1 MTRRTTAHE
10 LKSFGI
16 HLMGASLA
24 FALVLALGVGAVTLG
39 RWAVSLELASSS
51 PQKVYE
57 ATGRILELHERFWPV
72 LLVSML
78 GVVIAASWLGRRITG
93 PLVRFTNVFQRL
105 AAGEF
110 PEPVTPRATD
120 YLALEAE
127 ALNQLVSALKAR
139 SAERAR
145 LQGEVMATLDEMSD
159 RIRQHA
165 TADVKEL
172 AERALEQMKALHGS
186 SS

>member
-72 LLVSML
+72 VLVSML
-78 GVVIAASWLGRRITG
+78 GAVIAASWLGRRITG

-127 ALNQLVSALKAR
+127 ALNQLVSALKERAG
-139 SAERAR
+139 ERAR
-145 LQGEVMATLDEMSD
+145 AVGTVLATLEELNE
-159 RIRQHA
+159 RIREGGRTDA
-165 TADVKEL
+165 LEL
-172 AERALEQMKALHGS
+172 SERAVEQMKGLDGRS
-186 SS
+186 S